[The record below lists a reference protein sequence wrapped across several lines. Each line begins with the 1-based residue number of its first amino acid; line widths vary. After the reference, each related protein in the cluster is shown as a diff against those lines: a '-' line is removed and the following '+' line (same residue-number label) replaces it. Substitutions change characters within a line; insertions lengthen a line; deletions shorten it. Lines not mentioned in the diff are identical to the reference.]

1 MGRRICSFTHSDWF
15 GTADTG
21 AGADDAHKAVD
32 VRERKMEIR
41 GEREE
46 RDFIFVGNGLLG
58 GNGNLYGGG
67 LLGRV
72 EGRGR

>member
-1 MGRRICSFTHSDWF
+1 MGRRICSFTHFDWF

-46 RDFIFVGNGLLG
+46 RDFIFVGNELLWRKGILRG
-58 GNGNLYGGG
+58 GFM
-67 LLGRV
+67 RSC
-72 EGRGR
+72 